1 MGFSRKEEI
10 ARIKREHKEAKALKD
25 RKENTRDK
33 RVRFLIVCEGER
45 TEPNYFEAL
54 IRDQSSTVRDVSV
67 KGEGCATIA
76 LVKRALEIKEE
87 TERANAMR
95 FDRVWVVF
103 DKDDF
108 NDFND
113 AINLAKKRGFKVAW
127 TNEAFEL
134 WYYLHFEYLD
144 TAISRHDYIQ
154 KLQDVLRKK
163 LNDKRYKYEKKDPN
177 TYNLLQKFG
186 REDLA
191 KRFAIKLRKLHK
203 GNDYANQKPR
213 TEVDLLVE
221 ELENPDRILKKS
233 K

>member
-108 NDFND
+108 DDFND
-113 AINLAKKRGFKVAW
+113 AINLAKKHHFKAAW

-144 TAISRHDYIQ
+144 TAISRRDYIQ
-154 KLQDVLRKK
+154 KLQKVIRKK
-163 LNDKRYKYEKKDPN
+163 MDNKSYKYEKKDPN
-177 TYNLLQKFG
+177 IYNLLQKYG
-186 REDLA
+186 SEKLA
-191 KRFAIKLRKLHK
+191 KRYALRLRKLHK